1 MSASEGEKELYELI
15 VGLNYSAYDQET
27 LAEVGFALGNV
38 DGVVDIQG
46 TIVDTTEPFAT
57 VNIVTEGDFD
67 PQEAVDAHDSI
78 ETCEK
83 LAFGFE

>member
-1 MSASEGEKELYELI
+1 MSDDKELFELI

-27 LAEVGFALGNV
+27 LAEVGFALGNL

-46 TIVDTTEPFAT
+46 CVVDTTEPFAT
-57 VNIVTEGDFD
+57 LNIVTDSAFD
-67 PQEAVDAHDSI
+67 PQASIGCHDSI